1 MKIKE
6 IKTTFGG
13 PCIYRQGILEDGTLT
28 GKIQDIGQS
37 KKLLEKQ
44 ILDSVK
50 TGRDDVRSFVDCIVG
65 RR

>member
-13 PCIYRQGILEDGTLT
+13 PCIYRQGVLEDGRLT

-37 KKLLEKQ
+37 KEELNAELLR
-44 ILDSVK
+44 SVA
-50 TGRDDVRSFVDCIVG
+50 TGRDDVESFVSTLLKRG
-65 RR
+65 